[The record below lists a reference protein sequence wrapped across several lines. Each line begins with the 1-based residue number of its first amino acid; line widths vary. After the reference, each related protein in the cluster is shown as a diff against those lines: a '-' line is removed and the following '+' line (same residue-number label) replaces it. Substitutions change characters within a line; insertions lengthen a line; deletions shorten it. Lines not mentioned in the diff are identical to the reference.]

1 MLGFNVEIFLNVS
14 FKDKEKAKFMGCW
27 WSGKRWFKKYNC
39 GYESLLKE
47 ISDDIKLYIKF
58 DIIDIKGLSLDDELK
73 EGIKEH
79 VRKIREQYYKKVEDE
94 FKKIISKEDI
104 EENPELLNETFDE
117 EWDEYIKEVNNII

>member
-14 FKDKEKAKFMGCW
+14 FKDKDKAKFMGCW

-39 GYESLLKE
+39 GYESLLNE
-47 ISDDIKLYIKF
+47 ISDDKKLYIKF

-94 FKKIISKEDI
+94 FRKIKHDEIFEFDN
-104 EENPELLNETFDE
+104 EERE
-117 EWDEYIKEVNNII
+117 NNNLFSSI